1 MSNVQVNCAA
11 PVGDRCGEA
20 VVWSADESAVYWVD
34 VMRYLVHRLDTA
46 SGSVRSWHFDEPVV
60 ALSLTT
66 DPGRMLVALASR
78 LVYWWPGT
86 DRRQDHGFRLDGYPR
101 VRLNDGRADPLGNF
115 WLGSMKN
122 NVDADGELTDAGKG
136 EGVLYRIAPDGS
148 VTQWRDG
155 LGISNTLCW
164 SPDGRSFYFGDTLE
178 NEIYA
183 YDYNGADG
191 SISGERRYFA
201 GFERGGP
208 DGSSIDSEGYVWN
221 CRFGGGCIV
230 RVSPQGAV
238 DRVIEMPVQNV
249 TTCAFGGP
257 DLKTLFVST
266 ASIVSPRGDRLAGSL
281 FSVRV
286 DVPGMAEN
294 RYSVAAAV

>member
-1 MSNVQVNCAA
+1 MTDLQVDCVA

-20 VVWSADESAVYWVD
+20 VVWSAAESAVYWVD
-34 VMRYLVHRLDTA
+34 VMRYLVHRFDLS
-46 SGSVRSWHFDEPVV
+46 SGSVRSWHFEEPVV

-66 DPGRMLVALASR
+66 DPNRMLVALASR
-78 LVYWWPGT
+78 LIYWWPAT
-86 DRRQDHGFRLDGYPR
+86 DIRQDHGFRLDGYPR

-122 NVDADGELTDAGKG
+122 NLDAQGELTEAGTG
-136 EGVLYRIAPDGS
+136 EGTLFRIAPDGA
-148 VTQWRDG
+148 VTQWRHG

-164 SPDGRSFYFGDTLE
+164 GPDGRSFYFCDTLE
-178 NEIYA
+178 NELYA
-183 YDYNGADG
+183 YDYNGEDG
-191 SISGERRYFA
+191 SISGERRFFA

-230 RVSPQGAV
+230 RISPQGAI
-238 DRVIEMPVQNV
+238 DRVIEMPVQNI
-249 TTCAFGGP
+249 TTCAFGGA

-294 RYSVAAAV
+294 RYRV